1 MAKKAPDQPAV
12 VSEELVLPKTDT
24 ENVKSQSEVNGS
36 KEVTL
41 TKPEEAPLPPP
52 PVIEKEP
59 IKIPYTTEEKIL
71 SFLKSRNTGS
81 YIPINDFLKSL
92 FPLAK
97 MNEPKAWQNQHT
109 MKTLKNTLEEMVKS
123 GQIAIEGNIHQR
135 LSKFYYPDSTTGV
148 THYYNLDTLII
159 KAKLA

>member
-12 VSEELVLPKTDT
+12 VSEESVLPKTDT
-24 ENVKSQSEVNGS
+24 ENVKLESEVEES
-36 KEVTL
+36 KEVEL
-41 TKPEEAPLPPP
+41 NKPEEATPPPP
-52 PVIEKEP
+52 PVIEKDP
-59 IKIPYTTEEKIL
+59 KKPPYTTEEKIVT
-71 SFLKSRNTGS
+71 FLKSRNTGS

-97 MNEPKAWQNQHT
+97 INEPKAWQTQHT

-123 GQIAIEGNIHQR
+123 GQIAIEGNTHQR
-135 LSKFYYPDSTTGV
+135 LSKFYYPDSTTGI